1 MRAVTVTQPG
11 SADGLAITATTK
23 TPVPTDTDLLVK
35 VHSFGLNRMDI
46 MQRDGKYPVPPGASP
61 ILGVEF
67 SGTVEVAASSSTTRF
82 KVGDRVCGLLPGG
95 CYAEYVVMP
104 ESLAIPIPDSISFEK
119 AAAFPEAQFTA
130 YQALFW
136 INNLQQGEDVLIHAG
151 ASGVGLAAIQ
161 LAKWKNAKRI
171 IATAGTASKL
181 NHCKSHGATHAI
193 NYKEQDF
200 ADQVAQITANRGV
213 DCIVDFIGGSYW
225 NSNIASLAR
234 DGRMC
239 MLGFLGGMKVQ
250 ETDLSP
256 LLLKRLKI
264 EGSTLRS
271 RDEAYQA
278 KLRAAVVRDVLPMLA
293 NGTLD
298 VKIDRVFDWE
308 DVAEAHRYMEA
319 NSNEGKI
326 VCNVTRSQE

>member
-1 MRAVTVTQPG
+1 MRAVQVTKPG
-11 SADGLAITATTK
+11 SADNLTIGTVDK
-23 TPVPTDTDLLVK
+23 PVPSDTDLLVK
-35 VHSFGLNRMDI
+35 VHSFALNRMDI

-67 SGTVEVAASSSTTRF
+67 SGTVETAGARTNKI
-82 KVGDRVCGLLPGG
+82 KVGDRICGLLGGG
-95 CYAEYVVMP
+95 CYAEYVLVP
-104 ESLAIPIPDSISFEK
+104 EDLAIPIPDNVSFEK

-130 YQALFW
+130 YQSLFW
-136 INNLQQGEDVLIHAG
+136 INNLQEGEDVLIHAG

-161 LAKWKNAKRI
+161 LAKWKKAKRI
-171 IATAGTASKL
+171 IATAGTESKL

-193 NYKEQDF
+193 NYKSEDF
-200 ADQVAQITANRGV
+200 KNEVADITDKRGV

-225 NSNIASLAR
+225 NSNVASLAR

-239 MLGFLGGMKVQ
+239 MLGFLGGMKV

-271 RDEAYQA
+271 RDEPYQA

-293 NGTLD
+293 AGTLD
-298 VKIDRVFDWE
+298 VKVDRVFDWK
-308 DVAEAHRYMEA
+308 DVAEAHKHMEA

-326 VCNVTRSQE
+326 VCNVTSA